1 MWSSSVG
8 CVDVAPLT
16 CGPAVRHARRATAI
30 LLSRCS
36 TPYAQFLELTLG
48 QGFESMRRH
57 RSLIGLAMMAV
68 VAPTATAACSSAKCP
83 NVTYADT
90 VTVTLPKAMVDGHSA
105 LRLCVDSQCN
115 ELGNLLGKPR
125 LSLSGTVLS
134 AFTPGTALGAQV
146 VVQFVATGASA
157 ANATITTPSKVDHH
171 GGCANTRIVRIHY
184 DQASQQLVA
193 D

>member
-1 MWSSSVG
+1 M
-8 CVDVAPLT
+8 
-16 CGPAVRHARRATAI
+16 
-30 LLSRCS
+30 
-36 TPYAQFLELTLG
+36 
-48 QGFESMRRH
+48 
-57 RSLIGLAMMAV
+57 GLAMVAV
-68 VAPTATAACSSAKCP
+68 VAPTAAAACSSSAKCP

-90 VTVTLPKAMVDGHSA
+90 VEVTLPKAMVDGHSM
-105 LRLCVDSQCN
+105 LRVCVDGQCN

-157 ANATITTPSKVDHH
+157 ANATITTPSKVDRH
-171 GGCANTRIVRIHY
+171 GGCVTTRIVSVHY
-184 DQASQQLVA
+184 DPSSQQLVA